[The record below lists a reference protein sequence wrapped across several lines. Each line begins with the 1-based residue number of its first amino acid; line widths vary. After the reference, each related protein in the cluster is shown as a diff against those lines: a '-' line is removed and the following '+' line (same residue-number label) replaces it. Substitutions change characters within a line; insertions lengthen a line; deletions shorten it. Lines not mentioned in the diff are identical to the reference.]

1 MNSLAK
7 AGVCSFWLVLAPVTS
22 GGAQTA
28 ADYPPGWP
36 RPGATLLVENDRGA
50 AYTVEYPKDQ
60 PTPMHRHRTF
70 FAGLDLNTATIKVTQ
85 PDGKSALHP
94 VIKNRMWF
102 LPKDL
107 THQEMSTTDPGRHT
121 VVIDIKDK
129 HIAPATNTTGLPAGK
144 FANYQSKVVDNERVI
159 IWDCAWS
166 PGAEGISGFDERD
179 MFIAFAEGGDFSIAL
194 PGQSAK
200 VQHYGAAQA
209 IFLPGG
215 QARTFASAGGTIHA
229 MLVEIK

>member
-1 MNSLAK
+1 MNVFGK
-7 AGVCSFWLVLAPVTS
+7 ALPCSIWLVLVSA
-22 GGAQTA
+22 GIGDAQPA
-28 ADYPPGWP
+28 QDYPPGWP

-50 AYTVEYPKDQ
+50 AYNVVYPKDQ
-60 PTPMHRHRTF
+60 PTPMHRHRYF
-70 FAGLDLNTATIKVTQ
+70 FAGLDLNTATIRVTQ

-102 LPKDL
+102 LPRDL

-129 HIAPATNTTGLPAGK
+129 HVPEATNTTKLPAGK
-144 FANYQSKVVDNERVI
+144 FANYQNKVVDNDLVV

-166 PGAEGISGFDERD
+166 PGAEAMSGFDSRD
-179 MFIAFAEGGDFSIAL
+179 MFLAFADGGALSIAT
-194 PGQSAK
+194 PGQLAK
-200 VQHYGAAQA
+200 VQHYEAGQA

-229 MLVEIK
+229 MLVEVK